1 MTHPPILLFDF
12 DGVVITQKALE
23 YSALIH
29 LRKGFYK
36 WKNVKSLRLIDL
48 ARLFEESDSSNRVK
62 ALIQAYKAYKDFI
75 PSRVRRLL
83 FFIKFRRHYPKYEKF
98 ERMKQG
104 LKEVLITL
112 NKNGIILG
120 ILSNTSQKRL
130 DFFRNKLNLDK
141 YFSVFMSRDDTPFRK
156 PNPYPVLLALKHIK
170 KEIKQPIHKEL
181 VYLIGDLP
189 SDIQCAKNAG
199 INSIAL
205 LSGHGRKKD
214 LLNTNPTIFLE
225 EIQDL
230 LKIDL
235 FEKLLLD

>member
-29 LRKGFYK
+29 LRNGFYK

-48 ARLFEESDSSNRVK
+48 ARLFEESDSSNRIK
-62 ALIQAYKAYKDFI
+62 AILQAFKAYKAFI
-75 PSRVRRLL
+75 PNRGKRLL
-83 FFIKFRRHYPKYEKF
+83 FFIKFRTHYPKYEKY
-98 ERMKQG
+98 ETMTQG
-104 LKEVLITL
+104 LEEVLSVFY
-112 NKNGIILG
+112 KKGIILG

-141 YFSVFMSRDDTPFRK
+141 YFALFISRDDTPFRK

-214 LLNTNPTIFLE
+214 LLNSNPTIVLE

-235 FEKLLLD
+235 FEKLLLE